1 MLEEAPQSLFLVS
14 FSFDNETILGSR
26 QSIANVFFRR
36 FRFYLYDVTQ
46 FDKVKSLN
54 FNLFRY
60 WLLLKL
66 TK

>member
-26 QSIANVFFRR
+26 QSIAIVFFRR